1 MAKASRKRK
10 QAEQAER
17 QTKKQIA
24 LGRREARQKRI
35 ILISI
40 AALATLVVAIIAF
53 GLIRELVIEPNQPV
67 AIVNGE
73 EIPVDTYQ
81 DLVTYRRY
89 NQYVQ
94 ISNLQSALDELSAS
108 PDENEFLISFYEQQ
122 VSQLQSQLSLIPQT
136 AVDELIDDALIEE
149 KAQAEDIT
157 VTAPEV
163 QAAIESDLRNALQS
177 PAQEPITGTE
187 ELPTPTP
194 VSQEQVDELYDTILG
209 NITISKQSFE
219 EIIRRS
225 LLREKVQEL
234 LASQVVTTGLVANP
248 QIIQTETEEEALAA
262 EARIEGGEEFAI
274 VAQEVST
281 DTVSAD
287 AGGDL
292 GWVTTGQL
300 SARYGEELEDAVFSL
315 PVGQL
320 EVLQSGEM
328 FYVVQVLDRDENGPL
343 PVEVLSQRQSEAL
356 NTWLEERKTSP
367 DVEIERLL
375 TPDQIPADPFVQT
388 QTQVP

>member
-1 MAKASRKRK
+1 MAKASRKRR
-10 QAEQAER
+10 QVEETQR
-17 QTKKQIA
+17 QTKKQLA

-35 ILISI
+35 ILISVG
-40 AALATLVVAIIAF
+40 ALVALVVAIIAY
-53 GLIRELVIEPNQPV
+53 GLIRELLIEPSQPV
-67 AIVNGE
+67 AVVNGD

-94 ISNLQSALDELSAS
+94 ISNLQGALDEMSAS
-108 PDENEFLISFYEQQ
+108 PEENEFLISFYEQQ

-136 AVDELIDDALIEE
+136 AVDELIEDELIAE
-149 KAQAEDIT
+149 KAQEEGIT
-157 VTAPEV
+157 VTSQEV
-163 QAAIESDLRNALQS
+163 EDAIESDLRNALQS

-187 ELPTPTP
+187 QLPTPTP

-209 NITISKQSFE
+209 NITLSQQSFE

-234 LASQVVTTGLVANP
+234 LASQVITTGLVAHP
-248 QIIQTETEEEALAA
+248 QIIQTETQEDALAA

-281 DTVSAD
+281 DTVSAE

-300 SARYGEELEDAVFSL
+300 SLRYGQELEDAVFAL

-320 EVLQSGEM
+320 EVLQSGEL

-356 NTWLEERKTSP
+356 DTWLEERQSSP
-367 DVEIERLL
+367 EVEIERRL
-375 TPDQIPADPFVQT
+375 TPDQIPEDPFVQT
-388 QTQVP
+388 QTQGP

>member
-1 MAKASRKRK
+1 MAKASRKR
-10 QAEQAER
+10 QQTEQTER

-24 LGRREARQKRI
+24 LGRREARQNRI
-35 ILISI
+35 ILISVG
-40 AALATLVVAIIAF
+40 ALVALIVAILAF
-53 GLIRELVIEPNQPV
+53 GLIRELLIEPNQPV
-67 AIVNGE
+67 AVVNGDE
-73 EIPVDTYQ
+73 VPVDVYQ
-81 DLVTYRRY
+81 DLVTYQRY

-94 ISNLQSALDELSAS
+94 ISNLQSALDEMSAS
-108 PDENEFLISFYEQQ
+108 PEENEFLISFYEQQ
-122 VSQLQSQLSLIPQT
+122 VSQLQSQLALIPQT
-136 AVDELIDDALIEE
+136 AVDDLIDDKLIEE
-149 KAQAEDIT
+149 KAQVEGIT
-157 VTAPEV
+157 VTAQEV
-163 QAAIESDLRNALQS
+163 EDAIESDLRNALQS

-209 NITISKQSFE
+209 NITLSQQSFE

-225 LLREKVQEL
+225 LLREEVQEL
-234 LASQVVTTGLVANP
+234 LASQVVTTGLVAQP

-262 EARIEGGEEFAI
+262 QARIQGGEEFAI

-281 DTVSAD
+281 DTVSAE

-300 SARYGEELEDAVFSL
+300 STRYGQELEDAVFAL

-343 PVEVLSQRQSEAL
+343 PVGILSQRQSEAL
-356 NTWLEERKTSP
+356 DTWLEERKSSP
-367 DVEIERLL
+367 EVEIERLL
-375 TPDQIPADPFVQT
+375 TPEQIPDDPFVQT
-388 QTQVP
+388 QAP

>member
-10 QAEQAER
+10 QAEQTER

-35 ILISI
+35 IMISI
-40 AALATLVVAIIAF
+40 AALAALVLVIIAF
-53 GLIRELVIEPNQPV
+53 GIIRELVIEPNQPV
-67 AIVNGE
+67 ATVNGNK
-73 EIPVDTYQ
+73 IPVDIYQ

-94 ISNLQSALDELSAS
+94 ISNLQSALDEMSAS
-108 PDENEFLISFYEQQ
+108 PEENDFLISFYEQQ
-122 VSQLQSQLSLIPQT
+122 VGQLQSQLTLIPQT
-136 AVDELIDDALIEE
+136 TVDELIDDALIAE
-149 KAQAEDIT
+149 KAQEENLT
-157 VTAPEV
+157 VTGTEV
-163 QAAIESDLRNALQS
+163 QAAIESDLRNALES

-187 ELPTPTP
+187 QLPTPTP

-219 EIIRRS
+219 EIIHRS

-274 VAQEVST
+274 VAGEVST
-281 DTVSAD
+281 DTVSAE

-300 SARYGEELEDAVFSL
+300 GARYGQELEDAVFAL

-343 PVEVLSQRQSEAL
+343 PAEVLSQRQSQAL
-356 NTWLEERKTSP
+356 STWLEERKASP

-375 TPDQIPADPFVQT
+375 TPDQIPDDPFVQT

>member
-1 MAKASRKRK
+1 
-10 QAEQAER
+10 
-17 QTKKQIA
+17 
-24 LGRREARQKRI
+24 
-35 ILISI
+35 
-40 AALATLVVAIIAF
+40 
-53 GLIRELVIEPNQPV
+53 V

-281 DTVSAD
+281 DTVSAE

>member
-10 QAEQAER
+10 QAEQADR

-40 AALATLVVAIIAF
+40 AALAVLILAIIAF
-53 GLIRELVIEPNQPV
+53 GVIRELVVEPNQPV

-73 EIPVDTYQ
+73 KIPVDTYQ

-94 ISNLQSALDELSAS
+94 ISNLQSALDEMSAS
-108 PDENEFLISFYEQQ
+108 PEENEFLISFYEQQ

-136 AVDELIDDALIEE
+136 AVDELIDDALIAE
-149 KAQAEDIT
+149 KAEEENIT

-163 QAAIESDLRNALQS
+163 QAAIEGDLRNALQS

-187 ELPTPTP
+187 QLPTPTP

-219 EIIRRS
+219 EIIRRG

-262 EARIEGGEEFAI
+262 QARIEGGE
-274 VAQEVST
+274 
-281 DTVSAD
+281 
-287 AGGDL
+287 DL
-292 GWVTTGQL
+292 
-300 SARYGEELEDAVFSL
+300 R
-315 PVGQL
+315 
-320 EVLQSGEM
+320 
-328 FYVVQVLDRDENGPL
+328 
-343 PVEVLSQRQSEAL
+343 PVERKSHGERRVSPRPPDGNGCWKPEARRRMPEARRRL
-356 NTWLEERKTSP
+356 KTQDWLLES
-367 DVEIERLL
+367 
-375 TPDQIPADPFVQT
+375 
-388 QTQVP
+388 

>member
-10 QAEQAER
+10 KSEQVER

-24 LGRREARQKRI
+24 LGRKEARQNRV

-40 AALATLVVAIIAF
+40 GALAAVIVAIIAF
-53 GLIRELVIEPNQPV
+53 GVIRELVVEPSQPV
-67 AIVNGE
+67 ATVNGNK
-73 EIPVDTYQ
+73 IPADVYQ

-94 ISNLQSALDELSAS
+94 ISNMQNALDEMSAS
-108 PDENEFLISFYEQQ
+108 PEENEFLISFYEQQ
-122 VSQLQSQLSLIPQT
+122 ISQMQSQLALLPQT
-136 AVDELIDDALIEE
+136 AVDELIEDELIEE
-149 KAQAEDIT
+149 KAREEDIS
-157 VTAPEV
+157 VTPQEV
-163 QAAIESDLRNALQS
+163 QDAIESDLRLALES
-177 PAQEPITGTE
+177 PTQEPITGTE

-194 VSQEQVDELYDTILG
+194 VPQAQVDELYDTILG
-209 NITISKQSFE
+209 NITLSRQSFE

-234 LASQVVTTGLVANP
+234 LASQVVTTGLVARP
-248 QIIQTETEEEALAA
+248 QIIQTETEA
-262 EARIEGGEEFAI
+262 EARAALERIEGGEEFAI

-281 DTVSAD
+281 DTVTAE

-300 SARYGEELEDAVFSL
+300 STRYGQELEDAIFSL
-315 PVGQL
+315 PVGQI

-343 PVEVLSQRQSEAL
+343 PTTILSQRQSEAL
-356 NTWLEERKTSP
+356 STWLEERKASP
-367 DVEIERLL
+367 EVEIERLL
-375 TPDQIPADPFVQT
+375 TPDQIPEDPFAQSLA
-388 QTQVP
+388 P

>member
-40 AALATLVVAIIAF
+40 GALVALIVGIIAY
-53 GLIRELVIEPNQPV
+53 GLIRELVVEPNQPV

-73 EIPVDTYQ
+73 KIPVETYQ

-94 ISNLQSALDELSAS
+94 IGNVQSALDELSAS

-136 AVDELIDDALIEE
+136 ALDELIDDTLIEE
-149 KAQAEDIT
+149 KAQEEDIT
-157 VTAPEV
+157 ITAQEV
-163 QAAIESDLRNALQS
+163 QAAIDSDLRNALES

-187 ELPTPTP
+187 QLPTPTP

-219 EIIRRS
+219 EIVGRS

-262 EARIEGGEEFAI
+262 EARIEGGEDFAI

-281 DTVSAD
+281 DTVSAE

-300 SARYGEELEDAVFSL
+300 SARYGQELEDAVFAL

-328 FYVVQVLDRDENGPL
+328 FYIVQVLDRDENGPL
-343 PVEVLSQRQSEAL
+343 PAEVLSQRQSEAL

-375 TPDQIPADPFVQT
+375 TPDQIPEDPFVQT

>member
-1 MAKASRKRK
+1 MARASRKRK
-10 QAEQAER
+10 QAEQVER
-17 QTKKQIA
+17 QTKKQLA

-35 ILISI
+35 ITISI
-40 AALATLVVAIIAF
+40 AALAVLVVGIIAF
-53 GLIRELVIEPNQPV
+53 GLVRELVIKPNQPV
-67 AIVNGE
+67 AIVDGTK
-73 EIPVDTYQ
+73 IPVDTYQ

-94 ISNLQSALDELSAS
+94 IGNLQSALDEMSAS
-108 PDENEFLISFYEQQ
+108 PEENDFLISFYEQQ
-122 VSQLQSQLSLIPQT
+122 ISQLQSQLSLIPQT
-136 AVDELIDDALIEE
+136 AVDELIDDALIAE
-149 KAQAEDIT
+149 KAQEEDIT
-157 VTAPEV
+157 VTTAEV
-163 QAAIESDLRNALQS
+163 EAAIEGDLRNALQS

-187 ELPTPTP
+187 QLPTPTP
-194 VSQEQVDELYDTILG
+194 VSQAQVDELYDTILG

-219 EIIRRS
+219 EIIRRN

-262 EARIEGGEEFAI
+262 KARIEGGEEFAI

-281 DTVSAD
+281 DTVSAET
-287 AGGDL
+287 GGDL

-300 SARYGEELEDAVFSL
+300 SARYGEALEDAVFSL

-343 PVEVLSQRQSEAL
+343 PAEVLSQRQSEAL
-356 NTWLEERKTSP
+356 NTWLEERKASP

-375 TPDQIPADPFVQT
+375 TPDQIPEDPFVQT

>member
-10 QAEQAER
+10 KSEQVER

-24 LGRREARQKRI
+24 LGRKEARQNRV

-40 AALATLVVAIIAF
+40 VALATLIVAIIAF
-53 GLIRELVIEPNQPV
+53 GVIRELVVEPNQPV
-67 AIVNGE
+67 ATVNGDK
-73 EIPVDTYQ
+73 IPADVYQ

-94 ISNLQSALDELSAS
+94 ISNMQNALDEMSAS
-108 PDENEFLISFYEQQ
+108 PEENEFLISFYEQQ
-122 VSQLQSQLSLIPQT
+122 ISQMQSQLALLPQT
-136 AVDELIDDALIEE
+136 AVDELIEDELIEE
-149 KAQAEDIT
+149 KAREEDIS
-157 VTAPEV
+157 VTPQEV
-163 QAAIESDLRNALQS
+163 QDAIESDLRLALES
-177 PAQEPITGTE
+177 PTQEPITGTE

-194 VSQEQVDELYDTILG
+194 VPQEQVDELYDTILG
-209 NITISKQSFE
+209 NITLSRQSFE

-234 LASQVVTTGLVANP
+234 LASQVVTTGLVAQP
-248 QIIQTETEEEALAA
+248 QIIQTETEEEARAA
-262 EARIEGGEEFAI
+262 LERIEGGEEFAI

-281 DTVSAD
+281 DTVTAET
-287 AGGDL
+287 GGDL

-300 SARYGEELEDAVFSL
+300 STRYGQELEDAIFSL
-315 PVGQL
+315 PVGQI

-343 PVEVLSQRQSEAL
+343 PTTILSQRRSEAL
-356 NTWLEERKTSP
+356 STWLEERKASP
-367 DVEIERLL
+367 EVEIERLL
-375 TPDQIPADPFVQT
+375 TPDQIPEDPFT
-388 QTQVP
+388 QSLAP